1 MFDAGSNDTDTF
13 RYCRFEQKG
22 KQILRDPLPDA
33 PARTRIG
40 RPTRKEAEQRH
51 AEMLETALDMF
62 LEKGFEQTTIDAIAS
77 TLGMTK
83 RTIYARYE
91 DKAALFKAAV
101 QQAIERWIMPDETL
115 ASLETDDLEGSL
127 FAIARMRV
135 AHVLTPQ
142 GMKMQRILA
151 AEAYRF
157 PEIFT
162 AAYDQG
168 SKPVIAFLAG
178 LLQRHHDAG
187 AIDVPRPFM
196 AATVF
201 LGMVVGGPTR
211 PVAVGI
217 KPDPAAVE
225 DRLTFSVKL
234 FLEGVKRR

>member
-1 MFDAGSNDTDTF
+1 
-13 RYCRFEQKG
+13 
-22 KQILRDPLPDA
+22 
-33 PARTRIG
+33 
-40 RPTRKEAEQRH
+40 
-51 AEMLETALDMF
+51 MLETALDMF
-62 LEKGFEQTTIDAIAS
+62 LDKGFEQTTIEAIA
-77 TLGMTK
+77 TALGMTK

-101 QQAIERWIMPDETL
+101 QQAIERWVMPHAQLETL
-115 ASLETDDLEGSL
+115 LDKELEEALL
-127 FAIARMRV
+127 AIARMRV

-142 GMKMQRILA
+142 GMKMQRILT

-168 SKPVIAFLAG
+168 SRPVIAFLAD

-187 AIDVPRPFM
+187 AIQVPRPFM

-211 PVAVGI
+211 TVAFGAH
-217 KPDPAAVE
+217 PDPAEVE
-225 DRLTFSVKL
+225 DRLTFSVAL
-234 FLEGVKRR
+234 FLKGVRTR